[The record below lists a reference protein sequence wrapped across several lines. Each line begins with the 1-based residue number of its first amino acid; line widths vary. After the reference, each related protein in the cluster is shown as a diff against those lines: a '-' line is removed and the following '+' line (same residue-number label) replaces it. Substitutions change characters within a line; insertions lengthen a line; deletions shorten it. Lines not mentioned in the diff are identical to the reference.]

1 MKQRGI
7 TQKKLLEML
16 KEAFPEEA
24 NTMYIEH
31 LNEYLSGR
39 KGQGIYSSRIEKVL
53 NLPEGFLK
61 GN

>member
-7 TQKKLLEML
+7 TQIKLLEML

-24 NTMYIEH
+24 DSMYIEH

-39 KGQGIYSSRIEKVL
+39 GQGIYSSKVEKVL